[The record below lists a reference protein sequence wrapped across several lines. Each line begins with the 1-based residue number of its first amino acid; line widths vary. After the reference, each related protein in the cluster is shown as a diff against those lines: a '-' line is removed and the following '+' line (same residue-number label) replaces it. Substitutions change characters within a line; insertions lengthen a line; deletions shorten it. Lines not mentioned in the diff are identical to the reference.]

1 MDQKAGDLSF
11 YKMLTGEEAVVMFC
25 LLRDFNQERLAYF
38 FEVHQ
43 STISRLYKSAI
54 KKVKAEGLDRR

>member
-1 MDQKAGDLSF
+1 MAEKAGKLSF
-11 YKMLTGEEAVVMFC
+11 YKILTGEEAVILFC
-25 LLRDFNQERLAYF
+25 LLRDFNQERLADY

-54 KKVKAEGLDRR
+54 DKVKDRGLDRH